1 MSGVGQVVYFL
12 GAGATRAD
20 FPRAP
25 LGDELLHAILV
36 GDHADEP
43 LQELLSGM
51 FEESAL
57 SKVAGPECRPRLD
70 DVFTL
75 VDAYLA
81 GRAPSPG
88 GFPHE
93 ELVAMRGSLIAAI
106 GRAIAAAL
114 PTPSG
119 AISDRFADLAM
130 AGTSVI
136 ISTNYDIVMD
146 NALYREHNFNY
157 GVPVR
162 SSIEPVSARP
172 AGEFRDEDAHHFAP
186 SYMHELVGYGK
197 TPLLK
202 LHGSLN
208 WLYCPRC
215 DELDITPREKGALFP
230 VDRPEYG
237 RCCREDCTSRYE
249 SVLIGPSLEQRYEHR
264 VLRETWVRAERE
276 LRVAESLVIIGY
288 SLPEADY
295 LIRAMLAR
303 TFSKRSRGVTV
314 VTTRNEDRPHEN
326 NVFETRYRRLFPRC
340 TIRWEGFEGYLD
352 HPTAPPAA

>member
-1 MSGVGQVVYFL
+1 MIEAGRTVYFM
-12 GAGATRAD
+12 GAGATKAD
-20 FPRAP
+20 FPAAP

-36 GDHADEP
+36 GDHADQP
-43 LQELLSGM
+43 LRTLLSGM

-57 SKVAGPECRPRLD
+57 LKSARPDRRPRLD

-106 GRAIAAAL
+106 GKAIAAAL
-114 PTPSG
+114 PAPSG
-119 AISDRFADLAM
+119 PISDRFAQLAM
-130 AGTSVI
+130 AATSVV

-146 NALYREHNFNY
+146 NALYRGHNFNY

-162 SSIEPVSARP
+162 ASIEPVGARP
-172 AGEFRDEDAHHFAP
+172 AGDFRAEDAHHFAP
-186 SYMHELVGYGK
+186 IYMHDLVGYGK

-215 DELDITPREKGALFP
+215 DELDITPQEKGALFP
-230 VDRPEYG
+230 AVRPEYG
-237 RCCREDCTSRYE
+237 RCCRQDCTARYE
-249 SVLIGPSLEQRYEHR
+249 SVLVGPSLEQRYEHR
-264 VLRETWVRAERE
+264 ILRDTWAQAERE
-276 LRVAESLVIIGY
+276 LLVAQFLVIIGY

-303 TFSKRSRGVTV
+303 TFGKRSQDVTV
-314 VTTRNEDRPHEN
+314 VTTRNEEASRDNEM
-326 NVFETRYRRLFPRC
+326 FEIRYRRLFPRC
-340 TIRWEGFEGYLD
+340 TIRPEGFAGYLD
-352 HPTAPPAA
+352 KQTAPPAA